1 MHRFFVAPELLT
13 DPGLGPDAG
22 LVSDPGLAPARG
34 TLSGGQV
41 TTTFSSQEQ
50 AGNVVAP
57 LAGARP
63 GGAGSN
69 LVPLPKEIAH
79 QVRDVLRLNVGEHL
93 ILLDNSGDEVVAAV
107 ARSSKAGVEV
117 HLLERRPGKRE
128 PGVRIVLCQGLLK
141 SARFEWVLE
150 KGTEL
155 GVSVF
160 APILCRRSM
169 AGLEDAGPS
178 KQQRWQRIIQE
189 AAEQS
194 GRSRLPELLPIRPLM
209 HALND
214 VPPGAL
220 AIMPWEEE
228 HNRTLYGILNSAA
241 SITRVGTLASPSAE
255 VLSREGTLAS
265 PSAVESP
272 THPSPTVVLFIG
284 PEGGLTAEEVAL
296 AQRHGVQVVSLG
308 SRILRAETAA
318 LAAVAS
324 VMYEYESVF

>member
-13 DPGLGPDAG
+13 DPGLAPDTD
-22 LVSDPGLAPARG
+22 LVSGPGL
-34 TLSGGQV
+34 
-41 TTTFSSQEQ
+41 
-50 AGNVVAP
+50 AP

-69 LVPLPKEIAH
+69 FVPLPKEIAH
-79 QVRDVLRLNVGEHL
+79 QVRDVLHLNVGEHL
-93 ILLDNSGDEVVAAV
+93 ILLDNSGDEVVAAI

-194 GRSRLPELLPIRPLM
+194 GRSRLPELLTIRPLM

-214 VPPGAL
+214 IPPGAL

-228 HNRTLYGILNSAA
+228 QVRSLREALTS
-241 SITRVGTLASPSAE
+241 SVGA
-255 VLSREGTLAS
+255 REDI
-265 PSAVESP
+265 
-272 THPSPTVVLFIG
+272 HPSPTVVLFIG

-308 SRILRAETAA
+308 SRILRSETAA

-324 VMYEYESVF
+324 VMYEYESVL

>member
-13 DPGLGPDAG
+13 DLGPARDAD
-22 LVSDPGLAPARG
+22 SSLAPARDA
-34 TLSGGQV
+34 
-41 TTTFSSQEQ
+41 TTFSQEQ
-50 AGNVVAP
+50 RSDVVAH
-57 LAGARP
+57 AGDTR
-63 GGAGSN
+63 SN
-69 LVPLPKEIAH
+69 FVPLPKEIAH

-194 GRSRLPELLPIRPLM
+194 GRSRLPELLPIRPLV

-214 VPPGAL
+214 IPPGAL

-228 HNRTLYGILNSAA
+228 HVQCLREALTSF
-241 SITRVGTLASPSAE
+241 VGAQFIAPRAREDIRPS
-255 VLSREGTLAS
+255 T
-265 PSAVESP
+265 
-272 THPSPTVVLFIG
+272 TVVLFIG
-284 PEGGLTAEEVAL
+284 PEGGLMAEEVAL

-324 VMYEYESVF
+324 VMYEFESVF